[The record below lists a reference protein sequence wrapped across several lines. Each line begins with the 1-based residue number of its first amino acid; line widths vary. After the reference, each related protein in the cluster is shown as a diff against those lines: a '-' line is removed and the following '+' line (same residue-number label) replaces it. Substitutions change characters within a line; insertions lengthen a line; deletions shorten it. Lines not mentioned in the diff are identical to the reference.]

1 MKKRKKVLIAA
12 AIAVAAM
19 VIWFLVRPPKP
30 APIEL
35 ETAFAERMTLCNSV
49 TATGTVEP
57 VTEVEVGTQ
66 VSGIIDKLYADYND
80 VVKAGQLIAEMDKVT
95 LQADLE
101 SARAELASSKTEYEY
116 RTNQLNS
123 SNLSY
128 SEILRLEDTF
138 NNMIEVEQKNKEAAK
153 EEKEVEEP
161 ILRELVKLGKLA
173 NEIDA
178 EEART
183 KIKKEIEQLGTFYV
197 TELFKIKTTIKEELI
212 LPNPLDKLKMDCI
225 RRISEMENEIS
236 QMKENNTLEADL
248 QKLQR
253 SLRS

>member
-1 MKKRKKVLIAA
+1 MFEKLKDYSIKNLRICYLGVTSRVGRFPVFCRPIGTKNIIIA
-12 AIAVAAM
+12 
-19 VIWFLVRPPKP
+19 K
-30 APIEL
+30 E
-35 ETAFAERMTLCNSV
+35 
-49 TATGTVEP
+49 
-57 VTEVEVGTQ
+57 VTEESVQAIRNSKVYYVFKNDDRYSY
-66 VSGIIDKLYADYND
+66 VSGNIMAYKKINLYDFLLDNGY
-80 VVKAGQLIAEMDKVT
+80 
-95 LQADLE
+95 
-101 SARAELASSKTEYEY
+101 
-116 RTNQLNS
+116 QLNS

-138 NNMIEVEQKNKEAAK
+138 NNMIEVEQKNKETAK

-173 NEIDA
+173 NEINA